1 MATKKLI
8 ISNNIGN
15 LLSSDYSFPSNYK
28 GPKDLRIKLGDSMY
42 YPASS
47 QQDLQR
53 FKNTLTGMTPEIKQG
68 YEKDLLLNQG
78 DIKFDN
84 LWEKSK
90 IIKTINGKQK
100 TVVDLMHLEQNISSE
115 NIIAREIDSR
125 GLDEQATILQGN
137 TAVNLEMIK
146 AFLQEKYL

>member
-1 MATKKLI
+1 
-8 ISNNIGN
+8 
-15 LLSSDYSFPSNYK
+15 
-28 GPKDLRIKLGDSMY
+28 
-42 YPASS
+42 
-47 QQDLQR
+47 
-53 FKNTLTGMTPEIKQG
+53 MTPEIKQG

-115 NIIAREIDSR
+115 NIIPITGSQVSSTSNTISILTDQKLTITGSSITISSASIIPNSSNFLSMT
-125 GLDEQATILQGN
+125 GNQANTNVATLKFWDPITGN
-137 TAVNLEMIK
+137 ITETWTNIH
-146 AFLQEKYL
+146 

>member
-1 MATKKLI
+1 MLEDQANTSIDIETGHISNPDMATKKLI

-47 QQDLQR
+47 QQELQR

-90 IIKTINGKQK
+90 IIKTINGKQIVMK
-100 TVVDLMHLEQNISSE
+100 KD
-115 NIIAREIDSR
+115 
-125 GLDEQATILQGN
+125 
-137 TAVNLEMIK
+137 
-146 AFLQEKYL
+146 Y